1 MAIRGR
7 AKGSPGGGK
16 GGWVASQAPALGP
29 GDFFSGSEKSSKSGQ
44 PKNETLTLLRDDGSQ
59 RPSMLKKA
67 TVAPRG
73 QATARDDPGRL
84 PPRPCG
90 AQALAPGPISPPI
103 SFEPPTR

>member
-1 MAIRGR
+1 MVL
-7 AKGSPGGGK
+7 PGNIVIK
-16 GGWVASQAPALGP
+16 
-29 GDFFSGSEKSSKSGQ
+29 
-44 PKNETLTLLRDDGSQ
+44 LTLLRDDGSQ

>member
-1 MAIRGR
+1 MICLSHKCGNSIFLPFT
-7 AKGSPGGGK
+7 GNCIYHQPHSFLYMDSCFTLHFEPVT
-16 GGWVASQAPALGP
+16 WPVAS
-29 GDFFSGSEKSSKSGQ
+29 
-44 PKNETLTLLRDDGSQ
+44 LTLLRDDGSQ